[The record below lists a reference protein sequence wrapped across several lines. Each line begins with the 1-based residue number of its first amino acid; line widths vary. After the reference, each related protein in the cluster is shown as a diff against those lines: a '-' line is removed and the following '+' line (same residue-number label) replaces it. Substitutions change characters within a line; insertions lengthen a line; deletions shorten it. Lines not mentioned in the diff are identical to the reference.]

1 MSTPT
6 SRRFQWRALTSVLIA
21 GTFLFLAVS
30 GVLLFVS
37 PPGRVANWTDWQLLG
52 LTKHEWTALHVSFS
66 TLFLITTVLHLIFNW
81 RPMLNYFR
89 NRTSR
94 RFGWRW
100 EWTGALLLCTIV
112 FFGAV
117 RDWTPFSQLL
127 AWQESVKQSW
137 DDPAVRAPV
146 PHAELFTLQELAAEA
161 DVDLELASRRLR
173 EAGAVDFTELTRI
186 ETIAQSMQISA
197 QKVYEIIAPSS
208 PGASQ
213 THPGRAGRGLGWMT
227 LEAYCAEQ
235 GLDTSDALAALRE
248 QGWTAEPS
256 QTLREIAVNNG
267 LDRPYALI
275 EVLRK
280 PPPTP

>member
-1 MSTPT
+1 M

-66 TLFLITTVLHLIFNW
+66 ALFLITTVLHLIFNW

-100 EWTGALLLCTIV
+100 EWVGALLLCTIV

-161 DVDLELASRRLR
+161 EVDLELASRRLR
-173 EAGAVDFTELTRI
+173 EAGAVDFTEVTRI

-197 QKVYEIIAPSS
+197 QTVYEIIAPSS

-213 THPGRAGRGLGWMT
+213 AHPGRAGRGLGWMT
-227 LEAYCAEQ
+227 LEAHCAEQ
-235 GLDTSDALAALRE
+235 GLATRDALAALRE
-248 QGWTAEPS
+248 QGWAAEPS

-275 EVLRK
+275 EVLREL
-280 PPPTP
+280 PPTP